1 MVLVRLGCWS
11 ACPLPPFPSPTRWSP
26 LLPRPGGAMSRGGCC
41 PHLLWDVRKRSLGLE
56 DPSRL
61 RSRYLGERGPWGGGA
76 EVAAQRWGRGPR
88 RWGYW
93 RWDSAWAGTPRRRR
107 GAGWTLADGSRA
119 RVLPWLSPP
128 FMLPAAALTVFSF
141 GGPDRGQTV
150 LAEKGVG
157 VASGVGLGR
166 RLVEPPRAAAFRAKV
181 GAFALLQRSPR
192 SAEGPKFVLT
202 APPLKSREGLG
213 VRGDALTTLGDSTL
227 QTDSV

>member
-1 MVLVRLGCWS
+1 
-11 ACPLPPFPSPTRWSP
+11 
-26 LLPRPGGAMSRGGCC
+26 MSRGGCC

-150 LAEKGVG
+150 YWPRKVLGSLLEWD
-157 VASGVGLGR
+157 SGEDLSNLPELP
-166 RLVEPPRAAAFRAKV
+166 RLEQKL
-181 GAFALLQRSPR
+181 ALLLFSSVLLAQ
-192 SAEGPKFVLT
+192 PKDLS
-202 APPLKSREGLG
+202 LC
-213 VRGDALTTLGDSTL
+213 
-227 QTDSV
+227 